1 MLSPRFRSAITIAAA
16 AVTLV
21 VPLLG
26 TASGISVHG
35 AVVNGTTGTADVTA
49 VVSVIDPSAG
59 MEPIHTVQ
67 ATNGKFE
74 IDKLDPGTYMARVD
88 YEDVTYNTTF
98 QIVGDEHASVTLTV
112 YETTTSWDGVKVV
125 VPHFTA
131 ARHGDHLVIERVY
144 DIHNE
149 TQPPRT
155 VTGEAGF
162 FRFPLP
168 DEMHNFSGLYVQYGE
183 VPIEREPIETDE
195 ERVYK
200 VDYPIRPGLTRV
212 VMSYTAAYDTGA
224 VALEEKLQ
232 YDIESFTIFAT
243 DREMEIASSSHELGT
258 EDGPH
263 AGVSWEID
271 GLKTGQVLNLSFRGG
286 TSQESSVG
294 RSQRMVIV
302 VPNDTEG
309 LSLVL
314 MIILLLALF
323 AFTAIAVREPRV
335 DGAEALRLQEYREV
349 LIRRLAKL
357 DDVYETGAIP
367 GAAYWAKRAEIKNQV
382 ASLMFRLG
390 GGAPAAEAAPEGSER
405 SGAR

>member
-1 MLSPRFRSAITIAAA
+1 MLSPRFRSVITVAAA
-16 AVTLV
+16 AVILV
-21 VPLLG
+21 FPLLG

-35 AVVNGTTGTADVTA
+35 SVVNGTTGKADVTA
-49 VVSVIDPSAG
+49 VVSVINPSAG
-59 MEPIHTVQ
+59 MEPIQSVQ

-74 IDKLDPGTYMARVD
+74 IDKLEPGTYLARVD
-88 YEDVTYNTTF
+88 YDGVTYSTTF
-98 QIVGDEHASVTLTV
+98 QIVGDEHASVAVAV

-149 TQPPRT
+149 SQPPRT
-155 VTGEAGF
+155 VTGEDGF

-168 DEMHNFSGLYVQYGE
+168 DAVHNFNGLYVQYGE
-183 VPIEREPIETDE
+183 VPIERQPIETDE
-195 ERVYK
+195 ERVYI

-212 VMSYTAAYDTGA
+212 AMSYTTTYDTGA
-224 VALEEKLQ
+224 VALEEELL

-243 DREMEIASSSHELGT
+243 DQEMEITSSSHELGT
-258 EDGPH
+258 DDGPH

-271 GLKTGQVLNLSFRGG
+271 GLEAGQVLNLAFRGG
-286 TSQESSVG
+286 TNQESSA
-294 RSQRMVIV
+294 RSQRMVSA

-314 MIILLLALF
+314 MVILLLALF
-323 AFTAIAVREPRV
+323 AFTGIAVREPRI

-367 GAAYWAKRAEIKNQV
+367 GAAYRAKRAEIKNQV

-390 GGAPAAEAAPEGSER
+390 GGAPAEAAANGNER